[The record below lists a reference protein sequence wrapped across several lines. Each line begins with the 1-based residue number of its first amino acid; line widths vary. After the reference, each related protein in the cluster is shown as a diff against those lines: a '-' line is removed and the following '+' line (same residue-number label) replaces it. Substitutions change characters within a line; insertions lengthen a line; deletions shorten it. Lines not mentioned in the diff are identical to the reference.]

1 MGGSSRRVL
10 GTATYY
16 LICTVITLAFL
27 FPTFWAVVNSFKPRA
42 EAAASPPSL
51 VPEGLSVENNS
62 RLAEYGDG
70 IWLYLWNT
78 VQLSVMT
85 VVFTVIVSTLAGYG
99 FARYHFR
106 GKQLTFLAVLAI
118 LMVPF
123 PTILLPLYLLLN
135 DVGLLNSLV
144 GVALVLTMF
153 QLPFSVFMMR
163 NAFESMPVEL
173 EEAALVDGATSFGAL
188 RRISLRIVTPSIVT
202 VALFAFIAAWNEFL
216 APLIFL
222 TDASKYTLPLAL
234 VGVRTGQL
242 GQIDYGSLYA
252 GITVA
257 MVPCAALFLGLQRYY
272 LRGLTSGA
280 LKG

>member
-1 MGGSSRRVL
+1 VRTPSRRVL
-10 GTATYY
+10 GTTTYY
-16 LICTVITLAFL
+16 VICIAITLVFL
-27 FPTFWAVVNSFKPRA
+27 FPTVWAVLNSFKPRA

-51 VPEGLSVENNS
+51 VPEGLSVENYS
-62 RLAEYGDG
+62 RLARYGEG

-78 VQLSVMT
+78 VQLSGMT
-85 VVFTVIVSTLAGYG
+85 VIFTVVVSTLAGYG
-99 FARYHFR
+99 FARYRFR
-106 GKQLTFLAVLAI
+106 GKQLSFIAVLAI

-123 PTILLPLYLLLN
+123 PAILLPLYLLLN

-173 EEAALVDGATSFGAL
+173 EEAAKVDGATSFGAM
-188 RRISLRIVTPSIVT
+188 RRISLRIVSPSIVT

-222 TDASKYTLPLAL
+222 TDETKYTLPLAL

-257 MVPCAALFLGLQRYY
+257 MVPCAALFLALQRYY
-272 LRGLTSGA
+272 LRGLMSGA

>member
-1 MGGSSRRVL
+1 MRSSSRRVL
-10 GTATYY
+10 GTSTYY
-16 LICTVITLAFL
+16 LICTAITLAFL
-27 FPTFWAVVNSFKPRA
+27 FPTAWAVLNSFKPRA

-51 VPEGLSVENNS
+51 VPEGLSLENYS

-70 IWLYLWNT
+70 VWLYLWNT
-78 VQLSVMT
+78 VQLSGMT
-85 VVFTVIVSTLAGYG
+85 VILTVVVSTLAGYG

-106 GKQLTFLAVLAI
+106 GKQLTFIAVLAI

-135 DVGLLNSLV
+135 DVGLLNSLF

-188 RRISLRIVTPSIVT
+188 RRISLRIVAPSIVT
-202 VALFAFIAAWNEFL
+202 VALFAFIAAWNDFL

-222 TDASKYTLPLAL
+222 TDPSKYTLPLAL

-257 MVPCAALFLGLQRYY
+257 MLPCAALFLGLQRYY